1 MALLLQ
7 IGTQVLPEQTSEL
20 VLSCSSRQGRSLVT
34 CPLALCTYTRNT
46 QVGQEG
52 IGEADQMQVDN
63 CRPIRAILVVA
74 PPQQLLRDCKNLTSL
89 FRGRLLSM
97 VRAWV

>member
-7 IGTQVLPEQTSEL
+7 IGNQVLPEQTSEL
-20 VLSCSSRQGRSLVT
+20 VLSCSGRQVRSLVT

-74 PPQQLLRDCKNLTSL
+74 QPQQLLTVLKE
-89 FRGRLLSM
+89 LLDLPDIM
-97 VRAWV
+97 PP